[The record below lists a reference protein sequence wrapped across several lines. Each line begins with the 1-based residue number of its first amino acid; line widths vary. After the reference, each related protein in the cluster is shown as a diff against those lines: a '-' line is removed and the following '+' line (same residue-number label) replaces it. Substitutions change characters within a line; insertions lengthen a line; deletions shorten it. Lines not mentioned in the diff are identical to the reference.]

1 MSDFTSRYVRFDV
14 IRKLSCPTRAIPS
27 FLGQVRVS
35 IDSKLQFQEG
45 KDFKKWLEYL
55 HSMLLCFYFVISYYF
70 YISLFNIENYCL
82 NNNSIYLKLT

>member
-1 MSDFTSRYVRFDV
+1 MSDFTSRYVRLDV
-14 IRKLSCPTRAIPS
+14 IRKLSCLIRAIPS

-55 HSMLLCFYFVISYYF
+55 DNILLLCFYFVISCYF

-82 NNNSIYLKLT
+82 NNNSYYCLI

>member
-1 MSDFTSRYVRFDV
+1 MSNFTSRYVRLDV
-14 IRKLSCPTRAIPS
+14 IRKLSCLTRAIPS

-55 HSMLLCFYFVISYYF
+55 DSILCYYYIFILLLVVIF
-70 YISLFNIENYCL
+70 IFH
-82 NNNSIYLKLT
+82 LT